1 MKTINLT
8 EAAIAE
14 QMGRRELTSYMYDV
28 VESGH
33 RPGVLSGGKLQ
44 GKARQYSAN
53 YAKTRNRVIAAVAET
68 TEGRVTLGSALIN
81 SRWARVWVDAATN
94 EPVALDV
101 RRQNEPAN

>member
-28 VESGH
+28 VENGH
-33 RPGVLSGGKLQ
+33 RPGVLSGANLK
-44 GKARQYSAN
+44 GKARQYSAS
-53 YAKTRNRVIAAVAET
+53 YAITRASVIDAVAEAT
-68 TEGRVTLGSALIN
+68 DGAVRPRKVLIN
-81 SRWARVWVDAATN
+81 SRWSRVWVDAATN

-101 RRQNEPAN
+101 RPI

>member
-1 MKTINLT
+1 MKTITLN

-14 QMGRRELTSYMYDV
+14 AMDRSELTAHMYDV
-28 VESGH
+28 VANGH

-53 YAKTRNRVIAAVAET
+53 YARTRGRVIDAVAGA
-68 TEGRVTLGSALIN
+68 TEGRVAAGKALIN
-81 SRWARVWVDAATN
+81 SRWARVWVDSQTG

-101 RRQNEPAN
+101 TPI